1 MTIEEDC
8 AHRIDGSLHIS
19 SHLLPRKYP
28 MKVLQV
34 HYTPK
39 YKLIEYMLDPGI
51 GASRRELG
59 SLAGGSGQL

>member
-19 SHLLPRKYP
+19 SHLLNPRKYP

-34 HYTPK
+34 QYTPK
-39 YKLIEYMLDPGI
+39 YKLIEYMLDPGE
-51 GASRRELG
+51 GASRRDLR
-59 SLAGGSGQL
+59 SQVAW

>member
-51 GASRRELG
+51 GASRR
-59 SLAGGSGQL
+59 